1 MAHGDASVG
10 GNMLTNPVRGMPKDV
25 WDIDAAIR
33 MRLLHGADFGG
44 GRRLMAAFEPDVSW
58 IEVDDASRSV
68 VAIYVKGAVRV
79 TVRATLREDGDVE
92 IVSATL
98 GSICRQTP

>member
-1 MAHGDASVG
+1 MG
-10 GNMLTNPVRGMPKDV
+10 GNMLTNPVRGMSKDV

-44 GRRLMAAFEPDVSW
+44 RRLLVAFDPDVSW
-58 IEVDDASRSV
+58 IEIDEVSI
-68 VAIYVKGAVRV
+68 VAIYIKGAVRV

-98 GSICRQTP
+98 GSICRQTGAP